1 MRTLPLSGFPDQGL
15 EPARILRELKVIDGW
30 RAANLRRPRDIARPI
45 AATFVGVRADSD
57 SFTRN
62 IEADLKQTV
71 LEVLCIPDAECFLT
85 GSGTESNLLGL
96 FAARQAASRDRRTLL
111 GPDTLH
117 TSVHKCAAVLDVCLE
132 LVGVESD
139 RRVSASSLR
148 KALTDQ
154 VFAIV
159 ASAPNWESGVWDP
172 ITEIGALA
180 SERQTSFHVDACIGG
195 FLLPFLPR
203 SGCPLSRALPP
214 GVSSLALDLH
224 KFGYAPYSLSALCF
238 PAKGAPARAAR
249 IPEIGNG
256 AIPQSL
262 ASDRP
267 FWPIAAAWAVTK
279 MLGRA
284 GYERLAETL
293 IARRAQICDSLAK
306 RGLKTAG
313 DPCSPIVRIR
323 AAGGLSLNALQH
335 RFERVAV
342 PHMVC
347 ESACHIRLRVDPVL
361 ADSSFAKLLLEL
373 ESL

>member
-1 MRTLPLSGFPDQGL
+1 MRSLSLSGFPTQGV
-15 EPARILRELKVIDGW
+15 EPARILRELEVVDRSPTPDLPG
-30 RAANLRRPRDIARPI
+30 PRDLARPI
-45 AATFVGVRADSD
+45 AATFVGVRAGSD

-62 IEADLKQTV
+62 VESDLKQTV
-71 LEVLCIPDAECFLT
+71 LEVLGIPDAECFLT

-96 FAARQAASRDRRTLL
+96 FAARQAASKHRRALL

-117 TSVHKCAAVLDVCLE
+117 TSVHKCAALLDVRLE

-139 RRVSASSLR
+139 RRICTDSLR

-159 ASAPNWESGVWDP
+159 ASAPNWESGAWDP

-203 SGCPLSRALPP
+203 SMCPRSRPLPS
-214 GVSSLALDLH
+214 GVSSFALDLH

-238 PAKGAPARAAR
+238 PAKGVPARAAL
-249 IPEIGNG
+249 
-256 AIPQSL
+256 IPQSL

-293 IARRAQICDSLAK
+293 IARRAQVCESLAK
-306 RGLKTAG
+306 RGLITAG
-313 DPCSPIVRIR
+313 DEYSPIVRVL
-323 AAGGLSLNALQH
+323 AAEGLSLSALQH
-335 RFERVAV
+335 RFERVAA
-342 PHMVC
+342 PHNVC
-347 ESACHIRLRVDPVL
+347 ESAGHIRLRVDPLL
-361 ADSSFAKLLLEL
+361 ADASFAQLLRKL